1 MKKILII
8 GEAGR
13 GKTTL
18 AEKISTKLN
27 IPHYSTDD
35 FFWKTK
41 YTEPREKE
49 IANQLA
55 NDKYNENEWIIEGTT
70 QWLIRP
76 GLDGSDIIL
85 FLNFKTIFHQWF
97 YIIKRHFSRKNE
109 SLKSM
114 LNLLRHVFYK
124 RYKLGYKKDSI
135 THRDLIEPYRDKVT
149 ELNSFKQID
158 NFVAN
163 L

>member
-1 MKKILII
+1 MKKILIV

-18 AEKISTKLN
+18 AKKLSTKLN
-27 IPHYSTDD
+27 IPNYSTDD
-35 FFWKTK
+35 FFWEIK
-41 YTEPREKE
+41 YTKPREKE
-49 IANQLA
+49 PANKLA
-55 NDKYNENEWIIEGTT
+55 KNHYRKTEWIIEGTT
-70 QWLIRP
+70 QWLTEP
-76 GLDGSDIIL
+76 GLKDTNIII

-97 YIIKRHFSRKNE
+97 YIIKRHFSREDE

-124 RYKLGYKKDSI
+124 RHKLGYKKDSI
-135 THRDLIEPYRDKVT
+135 THKDLIKPYMNKVV

-158 NFVAN
+158 NFFKN